1 MQTQVKTETMLFTR
15 TDFGWTA
22 AHKKFNH
29 FLGTVRVAV
38 RGEEAEVFLE
48 DFCEETRAEAE
59 RFAARAVFLA
69 YEVERARIGEK
80 TLLRED
86 FEAAEAAR
94 RRALHRTSADYA
106 DVLGK
111 PVHVVMDRPLGSAHP
126 RHPEMVYPVN
136 YGAVPGLL
144 AGDGAEQDVYVLG
157 PTKPLETFDGVVIAV
172 IHRFDD
178 VEDKWVAA
186 AAPGLYTAGEILDAV
201 HFQEQYYESELL
213 M

>member
-15 TDFGWTA
+15 TESGWTA
-22 AHKKFNH
+22 SHKKFNH
-29 FLGTVRVAV
+29 FLGTVLVFV
-38 RGEEAEVFLE
+38 NGDEAEVLLDRFGPE
-48 DFCEETRAEAE
+48 DRAEAE

-69 YEVERARIGEK
+69 YDVERARIGEK
-80 TLLRED
+80 TLLRAD

-94 RRALHRTSADYA
+94 RRALHRTRGDYG

-126 RHPEMVYPVN
+126 RHPEMVYPIN

-157 PTKPLETFDGVVIAV
+157 PTTPLETFDGVVIAV

-186 AAPGLYTAGEILDAV
+186 ESPGLYTAEEILDAV